1 MFISTGEKRC
11 GFQPGNFKIHHL
23 LADLI
28 TFLQEE
34 IKNINSYLFSLEAN
48 NPKSIGG
55 KLFESTVASKLVYPS
70 KNNPKP
76 TGGKLIM
83 SNVTSYN
90 YLMPSRDNL
99 DQEPIQNPLAKH
111 SSVSQL
117 VAIMS
122 INNSLQHIPILGP
135 KTVVGRQSIIDPAVS
150 ISAASLSAMSNIVL
164 VGVTHFSIVVIN
176 YMTLALVTT
185 SALLNSALY
194 SC

>member
-11 GFQPGNFKIHHL
+11 GFQPGNIKIPHL

-34 IKNINSYLFSLEAN
+34 IKNTNSNLFSLEAK

-55 KLFESTVASKLVYPS
+55 KLFESTLASTLVYPR

-99 DQEPIQNPLAKH
+99 DQKPIQNPLAKH

-122 INNSLQHIPILGP
+122 INNSLQHIPILSP
-135 KTVVGRQSIIDPAVS
+135 KTAIGRQS
-150 ISAASLSAMSNIVL
+150 NIYSSHL
-164 VGVTHFSIVVIN
+164 RNFK
-176 YMTLALVTT
+176 
-185 SALLNSALY
+185 NS
-194 SC
+194 STQ